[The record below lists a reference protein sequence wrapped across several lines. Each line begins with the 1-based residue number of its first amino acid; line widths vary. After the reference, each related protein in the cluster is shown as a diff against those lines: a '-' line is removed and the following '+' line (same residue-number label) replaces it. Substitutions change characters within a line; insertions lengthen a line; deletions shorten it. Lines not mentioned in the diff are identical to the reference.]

1 MDAPYRT
8 RPATSADAPALA
20 ALERAAFADPW
31 SAASLR
37 EVLAAD
43 SSFGF
48 VAEDGGAVVGYGLG
62 RIIADDGEILN
73 LAVAE
78 EHRHRGVGRSLLGS
92 MLARFDTGPV
102 RQVFLEVREGNLAAV
117 TLYRGAGFVQVGR
130 RAEYYRDPV
139 EAALVLRR
147 GRTPLA

>member
-1 MDAPYRT
+1 MDAPYRIRLAT
-8 RPATSADAPALA
+8 PADVPALA
-20 ALERAAFADPW
+20 ELERVAFTDPW

-37 EVLAAD
+37 DVLVAE

-48 VAEDGGAVVGYGLG
+48 VAEGAGAVVGYGLG

-73 LAVAE
+73 LAVAP
-78 EHRHRGVGRSLLGS
+78 EHRRRGVARSLLGS
-92 MLARFDTGPV
+92 MLGRFDAGPV

-117 TLYRGAGFVQVGR
+117 TLYQDRGFVLAGR
-130 RAEYYRDPV
+130 RADYYRHPT

>member
-20 ALERAAFADPW
+20 ALERVAFTDPW
-31 SAASLR
+31 SAVSLR
-37 EVLAAD
+37 EVLTAE

-48 VAEDGGAVVGYGLG
+48 VAEGAGAVVGYGLG
-62 RIIADDGEILN
+62 RIVADDGEILN

-78 EHRHRGVGRSLLGS
+78 EHRRRGIARALLDL
-92 MLARFDTGPV
+92 MLARFDAGPV
-102 RQVFLEVREGNLAAV
+102 RQVFLEVREGNVAAV
-117 TLYRGAGFVQVGR
+117 TLYQGEGFVLMDR
-130 RAEYYRDPV
+130 RAEYYRHPV